1 MRTCRL
7 MTMTTKLALHL
18 CIKHGSEILSAPDDD
33 ESNEIISARDALKAL
48 DADQF
53 KEAVRKEVW
62 DLTKGTG
69 TLVSI
74 SAEDVKTMKKYWQIE
89 TTLKCKRKKKG
100 NGLPDKARGDQLAAK
115 ILREGLP
122 MPQTFSPTVKPLTF
136 AFMMQIAVTLD
147 CIWCTAD
154 IKSAYLN
161 VPRPTVEIL

>member
-1 MRTCRL
+1 M
-7 MTMTTKLALHL
+7 HL
-18 CIKHGSEILSAPDDD
+18 CIKHGSEILSVPDDD
-33 ESNEIISARDALKAL
+33 ESNEIISARDALKAP

-69 TLVSI
+69 TLVPI

-100 NGLPDKARGDQLAAK
+100 NGLPDKHKARGVARGDQLAAK
-115 ILREGLP
+115 ILREGLT
-122 MPQTFSPTVKPLTF
+122 MPKTFSPTVKSLTF
-136 AFMMQIAVTLD
+136 AFMMQFAVTLD

-154 IKSAYLN
+154 IKSAYLS
-161 VPRPTVEIL
+161 VPRQTGEIPVLTK

>member
-1 MRTCRL
+1 
-7 MTMTTKLALHL
+7 MTTKLALHL
-18 CIKHGSEILSAPDDD
+18 CIKHGSEILSVPDDD

-69 TLVSI
+69 TLVPI

-100 NGLPDKARGDQLAAK
+100 NGLPDKHKARGAARGDQLAAK
-115 ILREGLP
+115 ILCEGLP
-122 MPQTFSPTVKPLTF
+122 MPQNFSPTVKSLTF
-136 AFMMQIAVTLD
+136 SFMMQIAVTLG
-147 CIWCTAD
+147 CIWCTVD
-154 IKSAYLN
+154 FKSAYLN
-161 VPRPTVEIL
+161 VPRPTHPD

>member
-1 MRTCRL
+1 ML
-7 MTMTTKLALHL
+7 TMHDP
-18 CIKHGSEILSAPDDD
+18 E
-33 ESNEIISARDALKAL
+33 NISTRDALKAP
-48 DADQF
+48 DAEQF
-53 KEAVRKEVW
+53 KEAIRKEVW

-69 TLVSI
+69 LLTPVS
-74 SAEDVKTMKKYWQIE
+74 SEEVKTMKKYWLIG

-100 NGLPDKARGDQLAAK
+100 NGLPDKYKARGAARGDQLAAK

-161 VPRPTVEIL
+161 VPQPTGEIPILT